1 MSIGGWYLWLV
12 VAGMA
17 LVTIINRATLIV
29 LAGRFNLP
37 PIVQNALR
45 YAPAAALAAIAVPE
59 LFVTNGVIDFS
70 IQNAKLIAGA
80 ISFGIAL
87 LWRST
92 IPAIVAGMLVLH
104 AAEWLLQQAS

>member
-17 LVTIINRATLIV
+17 LVTIINRVTLIV
-29 LAGRFNLP
+29 LAGRINLP

-70 IQNAKLIAGA
+70 IHNAKLIAGA

-87 LWRST
+87 LWRAT
-92 IPAIVAGMLVLH
+92 IPAIVSGMLVLH
-104 AAEWLLQQAS
+104 AVEWLLK